1 MAFNQDESTYTEH
14 GRRIPRPSHNFV
26 PEYQQS
32 GIPYVKKIT
41 LGAGATKV
49 TFDSVTRW
57 VIVKN
62 PAGNN
67 LVKLGFNATGVAA
80 DNFYLLQG
88 DLELTDTNAQRV
100 NDTFTTKSV
109 ETPRLE
115 IKCKELYLLG
125 TNGEDVYVIAGL
137 TSVAAE
143 DFPDQKKE
151 NGFTGVEA
159 P

>member
-32 GIPYVKKIT
+32 GIPHVKEET
-41 LGAGATKV
+41 LTNEASDKF

-57 VIVKN
+57 IVISN
-62 PAGNN
+62 PTGNDAI
-67 LVKLGFNATGVAA
+67 KIGFNKTGVEAS
-80 DNFYLLQG
+80 NFFQIEAG
-88 DLELTDTNAQRV
+88 ST
-100 NDTFTTKSV
+100 
-109 ETPRLE
+109 TPRLE
-115 IKCKELYLLG
+115 IKCKELHIVG
-125 TNGEDVYVIAGL
+125 TNTQKVHIIAGL